1 MLKNWRPYFFILI
14 STLLLSF
21 VSPANSRTIADKSG
35 YQLIAADGK
44 GSLYRDGKID
54 LLDLHGSYREMG
66 EQYGRLERKKLHNFY
81 QDITL
86 FFIIKNKVPASSLNQ
101 IAETIFATYPYRF
114 KEIFYGL
121 SKTSG
126 LTLHQLLIINAFE
139 YYMFNDQL
147 NGIGAAS
154 TKCSAIAVWPPYTK
168 NGTLLFGRNYDF
180 VTDITRFKK
189 YLTITVFH
197 PQDAGH
203 ATAIVTFVGTLN
215 ATTEINSKKLFLELN
230 SGGGS
235 THARVYNR
243 ISTPIELLAML
254 IDSDNLRQLDEELHT
269 INTNTAFIINIADP
283 QHAISYEWSIATV
296 KKVEDKT
303 SGLLVSTNHFVDPSW
318 YTTAQESDHY
328 LTLTRRKNLLALAKQ
343 FKGQIDL
350 AQMKAILDTPIQQ
363 GGATSYQAGKGT
375 VDTAFQVI
383 AIPKS
388 DTLWI
393 KIPAYQNWTK
403 INLSGLL

>member
-1 MLKNWRPYFFILI
+1 MLYHN
-14 STLLLSF
+14 
-21 VSPANSRTIADKSG
+21 
-35 YQLIAADGK
+35 
-44 GSLYRDGKID
+44 GKID
-54 LLDLHGSYREMG
+54 VLDLRGSYREMG
-66 EQYGRLERKKLHNFY
+66 KQYGRLERKKLHDFY
-81 QDITL
+81 HDITL
-86 FFIIKNKVPASSLNQ
+86 LFIVKNKVSVSSLNQ

-121 SKTSG
+121 SETSG

-139 YYMFNDQL
+139 HYMFNDQM
-147 NGIGAAS
+147 NGLDTTS

-168 NGTLLFGRNYDF
+168 NSTLLFGRNYDF
-180 VTDITRFKK
+180 VTDIDRFKK

-235 THARVYNR
+235 TQARVYNR

-254 IDSDNLRQLDEELHT
+254 IDSDNLQQLDEELHT
-269 INTNTAFIINIADP
+269 INTNTAFIINIANP
-283 QHAISYEWSIATV
+283 QRAISYEWSIATV
-296 KKVEDKT
+296 KKVENKT
-303 SGLLVSTNHFVDPSW
+303 PGLLVSSNHFIHPSW
-318 YTTAQESDHY
+318 YRPMPESDHY

-350 AQMKAILDTPIQQ
+350 SRMKAILDTPLQK
-363 GGATSYQAGKGT
+363 GGATSYQAKKGM
-375 VDTAFQVI
+375 VYTAFQVI
-383 AIPKS
+383 AIPES

-403 INLSGLL
+403 LNLSSLL